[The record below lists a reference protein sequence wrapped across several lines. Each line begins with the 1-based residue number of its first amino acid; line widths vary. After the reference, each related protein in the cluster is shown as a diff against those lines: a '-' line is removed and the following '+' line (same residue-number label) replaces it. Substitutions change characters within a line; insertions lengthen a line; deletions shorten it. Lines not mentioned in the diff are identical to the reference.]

1 MSAGGLRKVSNRVF
15 AAYGVGLNR
24 AEMAKHC
31 PTAKLIGTTKLKNFN
46 LAFRGGNACAVATIE
61 KTKGGSVPALLWEI
75 TSQDETAIDRWIG
88 VPDLYRK
95 ATVKARWNGAMT
107 DAFVYIVI
115 GNKPPN
121 RPSAIYYSTL
131 LEGYKA
137 AGFDTEILKAAVQVN
152 SADGAT
158 S

>member
-1 MSAGGLRKVSNRVF
+1 MSNRLF

-24 AEMAKHC
+24 NEMVKHC
-31 PTAKLIGTTKLKNFN
+31 PTAKPISTTELKNFS
-46 LAFRGGNACAVATIE
+46 LAFRGGNASAVATIE
-61 KTKGGSVPALLWEI
+61 KAKGGGVPALLWEI
-75 TSQDETAIDRWIG
+75 TPQDEVALDRWIG

-95 ATVKARWNGAMT
+95 DTVKVRLNGAAMEVL
-107 DAFVYIVI
+107 VYILI

-121 RPSAIYYSTL
+121 KPSAFYYSTL

-137 AGFDTEILKAAVQVN
+137 AGLDTERLKVAVQL
-152 SADGAT
+152 DGADVAT

>member
-1 MSAGGLRKVSNRVF
+1 MKMSNRIL
-15 AAYGVGLNR
+15 AAYSVGLNR
-24 AEMAKHC
+24 TEMAKHC
-31 PTAKLIGTTKLKNFN
+31 PTAKLLSTTELKNFR

-61 KTKGGSVPALLWEI
+61 KKKGGSVPALLWEL
-75 TSQDETAIDRWIG
+75 TPQDEVSLDRRIG

-95 ATVKARWNGAMT
+95 DTVKVRLKGAAM
-107 DAFVYIVI
+107 DALVYILI

-121 RPSAIYYSTL
+121 KPCAFYYSTL

-137 AGFDTEILKAAVQVN
+137 AGFDTEFLKAAVQAN
-152 SADGAT
+152 SADAAT